1 MVTDISKLLEDIHGF
16 QNQRQALNEEQYG
29 RHG

>member
-1 MVTDISKLLEDIHGF
+1 MVTDISKLLGDIHGF
-16 QNQRQALNEEQYG
+16 QNQPQALNEEQYG

>member
-16 QNQRQALNEEQYG
+16 QNQLQALNEEQYG

>member
-1 MVTDISKLLEDIHGF
+1 MVTDISKLLEDIHGLHSV
-16 QNQRQALNEEQYG
+16 RQALKEEQHD